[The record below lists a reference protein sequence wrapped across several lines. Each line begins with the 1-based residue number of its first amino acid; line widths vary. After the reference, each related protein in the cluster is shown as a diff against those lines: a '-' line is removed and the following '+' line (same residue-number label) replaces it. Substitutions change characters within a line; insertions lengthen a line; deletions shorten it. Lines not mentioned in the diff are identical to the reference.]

1 MLNHMNLTVLEKWA
15 VNILT
20 KSNRIGLLVVKEL
33 NSENVYIVR
42 DNTDQVPLGNSN
54 KKAEPL
60 SMELERMYHAPSFGE
75 NE

>member
-1 MLNHMNLTVLEKWA
+1 MLNHMNLTALEKWA
-15 VNILT
+15 INILT

-42 DNTDQVPLGNSN
+42 DNTDQVPLSGSGQE
-54 KKAEPL
+54 AEPL

-75 NE
+75 NK